1 MSSEEIIKIG
11 QFFRAK
17 RKERNLS
24 IKDVENATSIRSSYL
39 DAIEHGRVDD
49 FLSSVYALG
58 FIRQYATYLEIDIEK
73 IIREYPQA
81 FKLPNEKHDFAY
93 GIGTLEVRGSMGG
106 GVKWLPNLLWA
117 GGAVLLLGLGYFI
130 AKSFGVF

>member
-1 MSSEEIIKIG
+1 MASEEIKRIG

-17 RKERNLS
+17 RKERSLS
-24 IKDVENATSIRSSYL
+24 VKDVENATSIRSNYL
-39 DAIEHGRVDD
+39 DAIEEGRLDE

-58 FIRQYATYLEIDIEK
+58 FMRQYANFLNIDIEK

-81 FKLPNEKHDFAY
+81 FKLPTQNYDFAY
-93 GIGTLEVRGSMGG
+93 GIGTLEVRGHMGG

-117 GGAVLLLGLGYFI
+117 GAAVAVLTCAYFVARNFGLF
-130 AKSFGVF
+130 